1 MGTRAT
7 TRVGSK
13 ARQWEGLLVKE
24 SDKLDDAGCRRLWA
38 AVMYQAI
45 KDVDCGD
52 SRGINW
58 VYSRRTGVGS
68 MRWICDMLDLDYN
81 KLSMLCTTR
90 DGRSVILRRAESG
103 KRSPRAMM

>member
-1 MGTRAT
+1 VGTRAT
-7 TRVGSK
+7 ARVGSK

-38 AVMYQAI
+38 AVMYEAVRG
-45 KDVDCGD
+45 VD
-52 SRGINW
+52 RGEAPAINW

-81 KLSMLCTTR
+81 KLSILCTTR

-103 KRSPRAMM
+103 KRSPRSML

>member
-1 MGTRAT
+1 M
-7 TRVGSK
+7 
-13 ARQWEGLLVKE
+13 KE

-38 AVMYQAI
+38 AVMYEAVRG
-45 KDVDCGD
+45 VD
-52 SRGINW
+52 RGEAPAINW
-58 VYSRRTGVGS
+58 VYARRTSVGS

>member
-1 MGTRAT
+1 
-7 TRVGSK
+7 
-13 ARQWEGLLVKE
+13 VKE

-90 DGRSVILRRAESG
+90 DGRSMILRRAESG